1 MRKDEKPL
9 KILICNAGSTSL
21 KFKLWEMPG
30 HGELAEGRVERVGS
44 KNAIFRYS
52 HGECS
57 VRREPLDIP
66 DYTCGIRMFLDA
78 LTDPQTGAIGSLGE
92 IEAVGFKTVLA
103 RGYLGVHELT
113 DDVLDGMRAYL
124 SVAPAH
130 NVPYLEAIG
139 VMRAQLPEA
148 RLVGVFET
156 SFHRTIPEEHRVYPV
171 PYEWYEKYGVMRMGY
186 HGASHGYI
194 AEKLK
199 AHRRVISC
207 HLGGSGSLC
216 AILDGKS
223 MDNSFGFSLQAG
235 ILHAQRTGDMDV
247 YIIPYLLEQGLS
259 MDEIL
264 YGLCKNGGLKGISG
278 TSGDLRDV
286 QTAADAGSARAKL
299 AMDVYVTQLL
309 RYIGAY
315 YMELG
320 GVDAIVFTGGIG
332 ENSWR
337 LREMVLD
344 KLAHIGVKYDRALN
358 RRVSGEQLI
367 STPDSA
373 VAVHIIPANE
383 ELMVVRSVWSWLNN
397 SERK

>member
-1 MRKDEKPL
+1 MN
-9 KILICNAGSTSL
+9 ILICNAGSTSL
-21 KFKLWEMPG
+21 KFKLWAMP
-30 HGELAEGRVERVGS
+30 ELTALAEGRVERVGS
-44 KNAIFRYS
+44 NSAIYTY
-52 HGECS
+52 
-57 VRREPLDIP
+57 RRSDFETRAEGLSIP
-66 DYTCGIRMFLDA
+66 DYTAGVRLFLDD
-78 LTDPQTGAIGSLGE
+78 LTDALHGAISVLDE
-92 IEAVGFKTVLA
+92 IAAVGFKTVLSKDF
-103 RGYLGVHELT
+103 YGVHELT
-113 DDVLDGMRAYL
+113 EEVKAGMRAYIA
-124 SVAPAH
+124 VAPAH
-130 NVPYLEAIG
+130 NGPYLEAIT
-139 VMRAQLPEA
+139 VFEALLPDVP
-148 RLVGVFET
+148 RIGVFET
-156 SFHRTIPEEHRVYPV
+156 AFHTTIPLERRVYPV

-373 VAVHIIPANE
+373 VAVHVIPANE